1 MPLSGCR
8 YMFEEH
14 FPFHLVLEEF
24 RSDTPRHESKPKCSK
39 WKQPR
44 DLLQK
49 CLPDAKYTPTIGV
62 PRKPLAAN
70 ISEQKKTKEILLRVQ
85 RDGEFYVLQDT
96 GKEDS
101 GPRLIQPSPSQVF
114 YESFSSATTYPY

>member
-1 MPLSGCR
+1 ML
-8 YMFEEH
+8 EEH
-14 FPFHLVLEEF
+14 FPFHLVLKEF

-49 CLPDAKYTPTIGV
+49 CLPDPKYTPTIDA

-70 ISEQKKTKEILLRVQ
+70 IAEQLNTKERLLRVR
-85 RDGEFYVLQDT
+85 RDGEFNVLQKR

-101 GPRLIQPSPSQVF
+101 GPRLIQPSPSEVF